1 MRIEP
6 ENGIISMMR
15 GDTVVFPVRINEGSK
30 LIPQYRELATNERLY
45 FALMEPG
52 QAFEDAV
59 MKKVFDVSSPK
70 DEDGHTIVRIN
81 SSDTE
86 NLLVGTYYYTVKLR
100 TIESEEEDTV
110 RTIIQPTLFCIYGNN
125 PEFTKDYGN
134 VILPGDN
141 NNVDLIIF
149 DGGDISENTDYT
161 A

>member
-15 GDTVVFPVRINEGSK
+15 GDTVVFPVKINEGSK
-30 LIPQYRELATNERLY
+30 LTPQYRELATTERLY

-59 MKKVFDVSSPK
+59 MKKAFDVKSPK
-70 DEDGHTIVRIN
+70 DDEGNTIVCIE

-86 NLLVGTYYYTVKLR
+86 RLLVGTYYYTVKLR
-100 TIESEEEDTV
+100 SQQEDNSYSV
-110 RTIIQPTLFCIYGNN
+110 RTLIQPTLFCIYGNN
-125 PEFTKDYGN
+125 PEGTEDYGDTT
-134 VILPGDN
+134 LLQDDER
-141 NNVDLIIF
+141 VDLIIF
-149 DGGDISENTDYT
+149 DGGDISENTNYT